1 MNKSNVFDMPHSTC
15 SEEGIIGQFVLQ
27 YIAQSTHD
35 VFWAEVEFL
44 LGTNASL
51 RSILEK
57 LKSFVAG
64 GRIVMPHS
72 IGYHNHEV
80 FILGE
85 YSSVPVIELVRFKD
99 NKDMHDMSVVWF
111 GPPDAVEALEAK
123 TKASFLNERLDIIK
137 WWFRNADG
145 GHETKDVYQPP
156 LTTKL
161 LPEFYPDLGDPH
173 QYISDYMKSDAAI
186 LMLAG
191 PPGTGKTTLLRHL
204 ITEQKLSAHVIYDE
218 TIMEKDSVFQSFLFD
233 KSGDIMIIEDA
244 DTILTSR
251 EADNNKLMSR
261 FLNVAD
267 GLIKLPNKKLVF
279 TTNLTDFARVDSA
292 LLRPGRCF
300 GVMKTRELNLVEAQ
314 AIVSAINGG

>member
-85 YSSVPVIELVRFKD
+85 YSSVPVIGGDIQGQQHYGVCCLV
-99 NKDMHDMSVVWF
+99 W
-111 GPPDAVEALEAK
+111 
-123 TKASFLNERLDIIK
+123 
-137 WWFRNADG
+137 
-145 GHETKDVYQPP
+145 
-156 LTTKL
+156 
-161 LPEFYPDLGDPH
+161 
-173 QYISDYMKSDAAI
+173 
-186 LMLAG
+186 
-191 PPGTGKTTLLRHL
+191 TGSTLLRL
-204 ITEQKLSAHVIYDE
+204 
-218 TIMEKDSVFQSFLFD
+218 
-233 KSGDIMIIEDA
+233 
-244 DTILTSR
+244 
-251 EADNNKLMSR
+251 
-261 FLNVAD
+261 
-267 GLIKLPNKKLVF
+267 
-279 TTNLTDFARVDSA
+279 
-292 LLRPGRCF
+292 
-300 GVMKTRELNLVEAQ
+300 
-314 AIVSAINGG
+314 